1 MASYETN
8 PIEIEFAETLPTGK
22 ISSALVEDS
31 FDIEKSTICSVKSV
45 IHLGDNSITPICAPL
60 TAPVVSFKDV
70 IDIGADIVEG
80 SVVTHDVPL

>member
-1 MASYETN
+1 M
-8 PIEIEFAETLPTGK
+8 
-22 ISSALVEDS
+22 SSALVDDS
-31 FDIEKSTICSVKSV
+31 CDVEKFVICGVKSA

-60 TAPVVSFKDV
+60 TAPVVSLKDV